1 MTDFYLIR
9 GMKTVGTVTTDPYD
23 YEYKG
28 NDKLVK
34 VVLEEGPPETR
45 MTSADDDVNADIHTD
60 RVEELDTEERFAEF
74 EADLAAVGVE
84 MQAKP
89 EM

>member
-9 GMKTVGTVTTDPYD
+9 GMTTVGTVTTDPYD

-28 NDKLVK
+28 NDPLVE

-45 MTSADDDVNADIHTD
+45 MTGADGDVDPDIHAD
-60 RVEELDTEERFAEF
+60 RVEELDTEERLAEF
-74 EADLAAVGVE
+74 ESDLAAVGVE
-84 MQAKP
+84 MQPAP